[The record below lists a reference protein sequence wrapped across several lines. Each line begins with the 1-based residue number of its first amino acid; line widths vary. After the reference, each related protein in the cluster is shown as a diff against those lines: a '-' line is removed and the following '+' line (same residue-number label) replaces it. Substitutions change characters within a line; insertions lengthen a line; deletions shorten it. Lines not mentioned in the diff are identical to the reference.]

1 LFELLFES
9 STFGRSCIVCSVSST
24 WPRKKKKN
32 HKKKKKKKK
41 NNQKKKNLTQRHM
54 FSSTT
59 LDAWKRGELRLME
72 LGGNA
77 RARAF
82 FRQHGVDDSVKSD
95 DKKYHSRAAELYR
108 AQLKREVY
116 EQKQA
121 SASSALPD
129 AAFPEVS
136 EEERLAAINKLKLE
150 EAVAAAKQAVASGEK
165 AAPLKLSVSTDDD
178 DKILASKQVVDKSK
192 SLGATKVS
200 GSAFDDFDA
209 EEEEEPAAPA
219 GGATGSGDNGAV
231 TRADLAALAEESA
244 SSTSSAAPAAAA
256 EKPRGRPM
264 ISSRLQYVDEEDERK
279 AQQNAPRGAALA
291 IDVSQRSYDDKPAA
305 SSSTRTANSG
315 GGKGGGAS
323 DRHDARDRFS
333 NAKAISSSQF
343 FNEDGGSKVSK
354 LVFVFVFWCVC
365 DDDYIDGLL

>member
-1 LFELLFES
+1 
-9 STFGRSCIVCSVSST
+9 
-24 WPRKKKKN
+24 
-32 HKKKKKKKK
+32 
-41 NNQKKKNLTQRHM
+41 
-54 FSSTT
+54 
-59 LDAWKRGELRLME
+59 ME

-116 EQKQA
+116 EQKSA

-129 AAFPEVS
+129 AGAAFPEVS

-178 DKILASKQVVDKSK
+178 DKILASKQIVDKSK

-209 EEEEEPAAPA
+209 EEEEEPAPA
-219 GGATGSGDNGAV
+219 AGATGTGDNGAV

-244 SSTSSAAPAAAA
+244 STTQTAAPAAAA
-256 EKPRGRPM
+256 DKPRGRPM

-305 SSSTRTANSG
+305 APSGRARRQNQAAAVAAVARTDTTRATVSPTPRRFHRRNSSTKMVVQR
-315 GGKGGGAS
+315 
-323 DRHDARDRFS
+323 
-333 NAKAISSSQF
+333 
-343 FNEDGGSKVSK
+343 
-354 LVFVFVFWCVC
+354 
-365 DDDYIDGLL
+365 

>member
-1 LFELLFES
+1 
-9 STFGRSCIVCSVSST
+9 
-24 WPRKKKKN
+24 
-32 HKKKKKKKK
+32 
-41 NNQKKKNLTQRHM
+41 
-54 FSSTT
+54 
-59 LDAWKRGELRLME
+59 ME

-116 EQKQA
+116 EQKSA

-129 AAFPEVS
+129 AGAAFPEVS

-178 DKILASKQVVDKSK
+178 DKILASKQIVDKSK

-209 EEEEEPAAPA
+209 EEEEEPAAVA
-219 GGATGSGDNGAV
+219 GTSGTGDNGAV

-244 SSTSSAAPAAAA
+244 STTQTAAPAAAA
-256 EKPRGRPM
+256 DKPRGRPM

-305 SSSTRTANSG
+305 APSGRAAGGKTSAG
-315 GGKGGGAS
+315 GGGGGGA

-343 FNEDGGSKVSK
+343 FNEDGGAKVRVIGVLFCCFVL
-354 LVFVFVFWCVC
+354 LVSCVR
-365 DDDYIDGLL
+365 